1 MAGELQIEG
10 DASWCDDE
18 RQESNSKQ
26 VEGRVRVRGAAA
38 AAVRARH
45 GVRGRRAGRGRM
57 DGSSGGARG
66 ASAPPYPS

>member
-1 MAGELQIEG
+1 VAGELQIEG

-26 VEGRVRVRGAAA
+26 VEGRVRGAAAA